1 MIKTAKKALVSKACG
16 NLQLSFKTLEIA
28 FPGTIHPT
36 PPPPYTKSWIR
47 PSVGSSGKAEKRPLL
62 AIFHLRLVWEI
73 AGYSK
78 DSFQGLASP
87 NALWV
92 LDC

>member
-1 MIKTAKKALVSKACG
+1 MIKTAKKAVVSKTCG

-28 FPGTIHPT
+28 FPGTIHPN
-36 PPPPYTKSWIR
+36 PPYTKSWIR
-47 PSVGSSGKAEKRPLL
+47 PSVGRSGKAEKRPLL

-78 DSFQGLASP
+78 DNFQGLASP
-87 NALWV
+87 SASWV